1 MGQGFLYG
9 ALSRAGAPLWDR
21 DSPMGSYIGQRL
33 PYVTELPLWSP
44 IWGRGSPMEQGL
56 PLWGPPGAAVPH
68 GAGVPRRD
76 AAAAAAAIEGRAPPT
91 RGKRTPGRRPPP
103 RHFPGLAL

>member
-1 MGQGFLYG
+1 
-9 ALSRAGAPLWDR
+9 
-21 DSPMGSYIGQRL
+21 MGSYIGQGL
-33 PYVTELPLWSP
+33 PYVTGLPLWSP

-76 AAAAAAAIEGRAPPT
+76 AAAAAAIEGRAPPT